1 MTTLLSRYR
10 SVRRARLALAIALL
24 AASFGTLGADSVRI
38 TQIDTS
44 NLLLGQ
50 EVNLYLDASTDSGTA
65 IADLTPEMLTV
76 WESSDGENYRK
87 APGIR
92 GLRTQPNLTEGINF
106 LLLVDNSGSMYDS
119 LSDTPTEDPSRMKIT
134 AAKRALT
141 SFLSSVTNPKD
152 TIGLVAFN
160 TQYTLLSSPRESNRD
175 LRTVLD
181 GITRPETENA
191 YTELYAS
198 MFLAAEFMSDLPG
211 RKVLIVLSDGENYP
225 YTVRTGRPHPRLGTR
240 VYEYTESIDKALREG
255 VTIFAIR
262 FGNIR
267 DIHLEDVARETG
279 GLVFD
284 AANEQELSDVYL
296 EIRNRVLREYLL
308 SYTATMIPADRK
320 YVRVEL
326 SRAGAAPAWDTRYYY
341 SSVIFGL
348 PLANLSW
355 LLFIPFTLALAMWFI
370 LTRLKYEHASTRAML
385 EVIQPGEGKPSART
399 IPLGTKKTVIGGS
412 PKADLTIVGSPTIRQ
427 EHATVVYDEGSDTY
441 TVVGEG
447 EIKVNNRNVQSRTL
461 EPGDVINVGGT
472 TIVFDTSETGEQGEP
487 ERKEKT

>member
-1 MTTLLSRYR
+1 MTALLSRYR
-10 SVRRARLALAIALL
+10 ITHHARLVLTIALAAVSL
-24 AASFGTLGADSVRI
+24 GTLGADTVRI

-50 EVNLYLDASTDSGTA
+50 EVNLYLDAANDAGTA
-65 IADLTPEMLTV
+65 ITDLTPEMLTV
-76 WESSDGENYRK
+76 WESYDGENYRK
-87 APGIR
+87 APEIR

-119 LSDTPTEDPSRMKIT
+119 LSDTPTDDPAQMKIT

-160 TQYTLLSSPRESNRD
+160 TLYTTLSSPEENNRE
-175 LRTVLD
+175 LRAVLD
-181 GITRPETENA
+181 RITRPETENA

-198 MFLAAEFMSDLPG
+198 LYLAAGYMSDLPG

-225 YTVRTGRPHPRLGTR
+225 YTVRTGRPHPRFGDR
-240 VYEYTESIDKALREG
+240 VYEYTESIDNALREG
-255 VTIFAIR
+255 VTVFAIR
-262 FGNIR
+262 FGNVR
-267 DIHLEDVARETG
+267 DIHLEDIARETG

-284 AANEQELSDVYL
+284 AASEQELSDVYL

-320 YVRVEL
+320 FVRVEL
-326 SRAGAAPAWDTRYYY
+326 SRAGAAPVWDTRYYY

-355 LLFIPFTLALAMWFI
+355 LLFIPFVLAIAMWFV
-370 LTRLKYEHASTRAML
+370 LTRLKYEHASTHALL
-385 EVIQPGEGKPSART
+385 EVIQPGEGKPSARS

-412 PKADLTIVGSPTIRQ
+412 PKADLTIVGSPAIRQ
-427 EHATVVYDEGSDTY
+427 EHATVVYDEGSDSY

-447 EIKVNNRNVQSRTL
+447 EIKVNNRRVQSRTL

-472 TIVFDTSETGEQGEP
+472 TIVFDASETEEHGEQ
-487 ERKEKT
+487 EREEKT